1 MNDVAQRIEPL
12 EWRTLPL
19 SGRVLIEASAGT
31 GKTYNIGLIFLRL
44 ILEANIP
51 VEKILVVTFTDAAA
65 QELRERLRTR
75 LAEAE
80 RWLRARAAGARDEL
94 ETWLENTYPG
104 EAAQLALRR
113 VQLARV
119 DLDRAPIATIHA
131 VCQRILRDFP
141 LDSGSGFGAETL
153 FDETEL
159 LRECLD
165 DFWRLRYLDGASDPA
180 EDDVVAKGPQ
190 DLLWDLRDLLAR
202 DARLLALDAGATVR
216 ARVLLDAFEFCRGEI
231 ARRARARDGATY
243 AMLIDGV
250 YERLRAAPQFAE
262 TLYAQ
267 YPAALIDEFQDTD
280 RRQYEIFDRIYRDA
294 DAAPRGLLAMIG
306 DPKQAIYAFRGGDIA
321 AYLRARAQADV
332 AFALAVN
339 QRSSAALVEA
349 CNALYAHAG
358 GGFDDI
364 NVQYQRVSAAG
375 RADEKPYAGVP
386 VVIHLFRG
394 GATNADGKLLQALG
408 PLEELA
414 LEDCAARI
422 VELLGDPARTI
433 GGRRV
438 APGDIAVLLPNNAQV
453 AALRARLVGRGVP
466 CVGSGRGSVFDTDIA
481 RELELMLHALVN
493 CGDERAVRG
502 ALATRLLGWSHAG
515 LLAAQG
521 EGTAFERELETFARW
536 RELAGSCGVLA
547 VLREVVAAH
556 GARLLALAD
565 GERVLT
571 DLRHLGE
578 ALAEHEIGAGLEGA
592 VAWFSAV
599 RREGENVELDAAQA
613 RQLRIE
619 SDAQRVQLMTLH
631 AAKGLEFAIVFL
643 PLAWR
648 VTDRGGARKPK
659 VLHFHDAADAAC
671 IDLGSADF
679 AANVARHYR
688 EDLQERLRLLYV
700 ALTRAVHAVHVYWV
714 DRPRKTG
721 DAWEIPAIDE
731 LIRPAQR
738 ALGLREGEG
747 SLVAMAQRL
756 GRIEIAGPATA
767 MAAKHAELTE
777 SNAARGART
786 PLPELRAFLWLHSF
800 SSLTRNA
807 TADVESAA
815 ADEAEVAD
823 ETVAAAPEIADPR
836 LLALDVWRGRHFG
849 DGAHQL
855 LEDSLDAPID
865 RQAVA
870 CRFAKLGLHPRSGDD
885 DAFAVAAQM
894 LERARTSDLGD
905 GLRLADLS
913 PAARVAEFE
922 FQFPVG
928 VSVRRLRDIGARHD
942 CEDAFANLSAT
953 TLNGML
959 TGFVDVI
966 FEYRGRYHVLDYK
979 TNRLG
984 PGMADYQGAS
994 LDAAMRAH
1002 HYPLQAL
1009 LYTVALHRYL
1019 GQRVDA
1025 YSPERHLGD
1034 SLYLFLRAVGLSPGA
1049 GVWRRRWPVALIEEL
1064 DLAFGEQ
1071 GEAEREGERRP
1082 KGGRSGRRILDGP
1095 ESRLR

>member
-1 MNDVAQRIEPL
+1 MNDAAQRIEPL
-12 EWRTLPL
+12 DWRTLPL

-31 GKTYNIGLIFLRL
+31 GKTHNIGLIFLRL

-65 QELRERLRTR
+65 QELRERLRAR

-80 RWLRARAAGARDEL
+80 RWLQAHDAGARDEL
-94 ETWLENTYPG
+94 GTWLENTYPG
-104 EAAQLALRR
+104 DAAKIALRH

-119 DLDRAPIATIHA
+119 NLDRAPIATIHA

-141 LDSGSGFGAETL
+141 LDSGSAFGAETL

-165 DFWRLRYLDGASDPA
+165 DFWRRRYLGGESDPA
-180 EDDVVAKGPQ
+180 EEDVLAKGPQ

-202 DARLLALDAGATVR
+202 DARVRELDAGAPVR
-216 ARVLLDAFEFCRGEI
+216 ARVLHDAFGFCRDEI

-250 YERLRAAPQFAE
+250 YERLRTSPQFGE

-267 YPAALIDEFQDTD
+267 FPAALIDEFQDTD
-280 RRQYEIFDRIYRDA
+280 RRQYEIFDRIYRGSDG
-294 DAAPRGLLAMIG
+294 AARGLLAMIG

-321 AYLRARAQADV
+321 AYLRARAQAS
-332 AFALAVN
+332 ASFALAVN
-339 QRSSAALVEA
+339 QRSSTMLVEA
-349 CNALYAHAG
+349 CNALYTHSG
-358 GGFDDI
+358 GGFDDV
-364 NVQYQRVSAAG
+364 NVRYQSVSAAG
-375 RADEKPYAGVP
+375 RADEKPYVGSAP
-386 VVIHLFRG
+386 IVIHAFRG
-394 GATNADGKLLQALG
+394 GATNTDGKPLQTLG
-408 PLEELA
+408 ALEEIA

-422 VELLGDPARTI
+422 VQLLGDPARTI

-438 APGDIAVLLPNNAQV
+438 TPGDIAVLLPNNAQV
-453 AALRARLVGRGVP
+453 AALRARLIERGVP
-466 CVGSGRGSVFDTDIA
+466 CVGSGRGSVFDTDVA
-481 RELELMLHALVN
+481 CELELVLHALLN
-493 CGDERAVRG
+493 CSDERVVRG
-502 ALATRLLGWSHAG
+502 AMATRLLGWSHAD
-515 LLAAQG
+515 LLGAQRDG
-521 EGTAFERELETFARW
+521 AAFERELETFARW

-547 VLREVVAAH
+547 VLREIIAAH
-556 GARLLALAD
+556 GARLLALPD
-565 GERVLT
+565 GERMLT

-578 ALAEHEIGAGLEGA
+578 AIAEQEIGAGLEGA
-592 VAWFSAV
+592 IAWFSAV

-648 VTDRGGARKPK
+648 VTDRGGGRKPK
-659 VLHFHDAADAAC
+659 VLHFHDDAGNAC

-679 AANVARHYR
+679 AANLARHHR

-700 ALTRAVHAVHVYWV
+700 ALTRAIHAVHVYWV

-756 GRIEIAGPATA
+756 GRIEIAGPALEIDA
-767 MAAKHAELTE
+767 HYAERAE
-777 SNAARGART
+777 SDAARHARA
-786 PLPELRAFLWLHSF
+786 PLPELRMFLWLHSF

-807 TADVESAA
+807 TVDVESAA

-823 ETVAAAPEIADPR
+823 EAVAAASEIADLR
-836 LLALDVWRGRHFG
+836 LLSLDVWRGRHFG
-849 DGAHQL
+849 DGAHKL

-865 RQAVA
+865 RDAVA
-870 CRFAKLGLHPRSGDD
+870 SSFAKLGLRPRDGEGDALAD
-885 DAFAVAAQM
+885 AAQM
-894 LERARTSDLGD
+894 LERTRTSDLGD
-905 GLRLADLS
+905 GLRLADLPS
-913 PAARVAEFE
+913 VARVAEFE

-928 VSVRRLRDIGARHD
+928 VSVSRLREICVRYGLADVIS
-942 CEDAFANLSAT
+942 ANLSAT
-953 TLNGML
+953 VLNGML
-959 TGFVDVI
+959 TGFADLI
-966 FEYRGRYHVLDYK
+966 FEFRGRYHVLDYK

-984 PGMADYQGAS
+984 PSLSDYGGAS
-994 LDAAMRAH
+994 LDDAMSTH

-1019 GQRVDA
+1019 RQRMNG
-1025 YSPERHLGD
+1025 YSPDRHLGD
-1034 SLYLFLRAVGLSPGA
+1034 SWYLFLRVIGLSADA
-1049 GVWRRRWPVALIEEL
+1049 GVWRRGWPVALIEEL
-1064 DLAFGEQ
+1064 DVAFGEQ
-1071 GEAEREGERRP
+1071 VIA
-1082 KGGRSGRRILDGP
+1082 
-1095 ESRLR
+1095 

>member
-1 MNDVAQRIEPL
+1 MNDVAQGVEPL
-12 EWRTLPL
+12 DWRTLPL

-44 ILEANIP
+44 ILEASIP

-80 RWLRARAAGARDEL
+80 RWLRTGNAGTRDEL
-94 ETWLENTYPG
+94 GTWLENSYPG
-104 EAAQLALRR
+104 DAAQLALRR

-165 DFWRLRYLDGASDPA
+165 DFWRRRYLGGASDPA
-180 EDDVVAKGPQ
+180 ESDVVAKGPQ

-202 DARLLALDAGATVR
+202 DARLLALDAGAPVR
-216 ARVLLDAFEFCRGEI
+216 ARVLLDAFEFCRDEI
-231 ARRARARDGATY
+231 ARRARVRDGATY

-250 YERLRAAPQFAE
+250 YERLRASPPFAE

-267 YPAALIDEFQDTD
+267 FPAALIDEFQDTD

-294 DAAPRGLLAMIG
+294 GGALRGLLAMIG

-332 AFALAVN
+332 SFALAVN
-339 QRSSAALVEA
+339 QRSSAELVEA

-375 RADEKPYAGVP
+375 RADEQPYAGGAP
-386 VVIHLFRG
+386 IVIHTFRG
-394 GATNADGKLLQALG
+394 NATNADGKLLQALG

-414 LEDCAARI
+414 LDDCAARV
-422 VELLGDPARTI
+422 VELLGDPACTI

-453 AALRARLVGRGVP
+453 AALRARLIGRGVP

-481 RELELMLHALVN
+481 CELELVLHALLN
-493 CGDERAVRG
+493 CSDERAVRG
-502 ALATRLLGWSHAG
+502 ALATRLLGWRHAG
-515 LLAAQG
+515 LLAAQD
-521 EGTAFERELETFARW
+521 EGAPFERELETFARW

-547 VLREVVAAH
+547 VLREVAAAH
-556 GARLLALAD
+556 GARLLALPD
-565 GERVLT
+565 GERLLT

-578 ALAEHEIGAGLEGA
+578 ALAEQEIGAGLEGA

-599 RREGENVELDAAQA
+599 RREGENAELDAAQA

-631 AAKGLEFAIVFL
+631 AAKGLEFGIVFL

-648 VTDRGGARKPK
+648 VTDRGSGRKPK
-659 VLHFHDAADAAC
+659 VLHFHDSADEAC
-671 IDLGSADF
+671 IDLGSGDF
-679 AANVARHYR
+679 AMNVVRHFR

-700 ALTRAVHAVHVYWV
+700 ALTRAIHAVHLYWL
-714 DRPRKTG
+714 DRPRKTAE
-721 DAWEIPAIDE
+721 AWEIPAIDE

-738 ALGLREGEG
+738 ALGLPEGEA
-747 SLVAMAQRL
+747 SLVAMAHRL
-756 GRIEIAGPATA
+756 GRIEIAGPA
-767 MAAKHAELTE
+767 AKMGANYGELTA
-777 SNAARGART
+777 SNVARAARG
-786 PLPELRAFLWLHSF
+786 PLPELRPFLWLHSF
-800 SSLTRNA
+800 SSLTRKA
-807 TADVESAA
+807 VADVESAA
-815 ADEAEVAD
+815 ADEAEIVDEAVVA
-823 ETVAAAPEIADPR
+823 EPEIADAS

-849 DGAHQL
+849 DGAHNL
-855 LEDSLDAPID
+855 LEDSLDTPIG
-865 RQAVA
+865 RENVA
-870 CRFAKLGLHPRSGDD
+870 SCFAKLGLHPRNDND
-885 DAFAVAAQM
+885 DALAIAAQM
-894 LERARTSDLGD
+894 LERVRTSDLGD

-913 PAARVAEFE
+913 PLARVTEFE

-928 VSVRRLRDIGARHD
+928 ASVRRLRDIGARHE

-959 TGFVDVI
+959 TGFADLI
-966 FEYRGRYHVLDYK
+966 FEFRGRYHVLDYK

-984 PGMADYQGAS
+984 VSLADYRGDS
-994 LDAAMRAH
+994 LETAMRAH

-1009 LYTVALHRYL
+1009 LYTIALHRYL
-1019 GQRVDA
+1019 GQRLDGYA
-1025 YSPERHLGD
+1025 PERHLGD
-1034 SLYLFLRAVGLSPGA
+1034 SWYLFLRAVGLSPDA

-1064 DLAFGEQ
+1064 DAAFTGKI
-1071 GEAEREGERRP
+1071 AA
-1082 KGGRSGRRILDGP
+1082 
-1095 ESRLR
+1095 